1 MSNMQINGFLQG
13 CALVGLALL
22 AACSSDNDDKV
33 QDPVFPDMQT
43 VEIAVGQAQELTF
56 HADADWKLTIDKSW
70 CRFDNDGAETA
81 QVAGKAGDAAVVVRV
96 TDRNLGFE
104 SASAQI
110 MMSMGAKMQP
120 IFEIPRPGRQA
131 EAKMYEKTGYGVNA
145 KLNELEKV
153 TLTYKTRNSSSVNLG
168 FAANFDWLVLSVP
181 EGFTMQKIQG
191 AATEGKPEPTDPN
204 FKTTTIKIAD
214 VELLPYARQDKI
226 VISDIDGNKPQ
237 EFIVE
242 YTGMGDED
250 FFFGPGSAT
259 STTFSADGFVY
270 KMQGGPAAPGTETS
284 VACSVFA
291 RDMKYRAFVVE
302 RNGNEA
308 EDVTGKSWLEV
319 TDDGKGGISYQVK
332 GGGMNPEALREAYLF
347 VLPEKLAA
355 DPDFNTYFTA
365 NGTPKTPY
373 GVTVVQEDDPQ
384 GFAGAWGIGGSVPF
398 DKFVPYA
405 ESALGQDGSKPA
417 DRFPNAPENST
428 YVYTFSEKDI
438 AGPFKFG
445 PLGFDRD
452 YRPNDLY
459 ELIPE
464 SGNWGRIGLS
474 GTDVALP
481 KPYKKSVKGFSAD
494 MKTVGET
501 GVACMLFYGD
511 EAHKEQG
518 VPGIALIF
526 NKVK

>member
-1 MSNMQINGFLQG
+1 
-13 CALVGLALL
+13 
-22 AACSSDNDDKV
+22 
-33 QDPVFPDMQT
+33 
-43 VEIAVGQAQELTF
+43 
-56 HADADWKLTIDKSW
+56 
-70 CRFDNDGAETA
+70 
-81 QVAGKAGDAAVVVRV
+81 
-96 TDRNLGFE
+96 
-104 SASAQI
+104 
-110 MMSMGAKMQP
+110 
-120 IFEIPRPGRQA
+120 
-131 EAKMYEKTGYGVNA
+131 
-145 KLNELEKV
+145 
-153 TLTYKTRNSSSVNLG
+153 
-168 FAANFDWLVLSVP
+168 
-181 EGFTMQKIQG
+181 
-191 AATEGKPEPTDPN
+191 
-204 FKTTTIKIAD
+204 
-214 VELLPYARQDKI
+214 
-226 VISDIDGNKPQ
+226 
-237 EFIVE
+237 
-242 YTGMGDED
+242 
-250 FFFGPGSAT
+250 
-259 STTFSADGFVY
+259 
-270 KMQGGPAAPGTETS
+270 
-284 VACSVFA
+284 
-291 RDMKYRAFVVE
+291 
-302 RNGNEA
+302 
-308 EDVTGKSWLEV
+308 
-319 TDDGKGGISYQVK
+319 
-332 GGGMNPEALREAYLF
+332 MNPEALREAYLF

-373 GVTVVQEDDPQ
+373 
-384 GFAGAWGIGGSVPF
+384 

-474 GTDVALP
+474 RTDVALP

-501 GVACMLFYGD
+501 GVACMLFYED

-518 VPGIALIF
+518 ILDIALIF

>member
-1 MSNMQINGFLQG
+1 MQINGFLQG

-214 VELLPYARQDKI
+214 VELLPYARKDKI

-250 FFFGPGSAT
+250 FFRSRVRHEHDVFGRWIRIQDAGRRRRSRHGNVRSVLRFCERHEIQGFRRRTEWERSGGCHRKVLAGSH
-259 STTFSADGFVY
+259 G
-270 KMQGGPAAPGTETS
+270 
-284 VACSVFA
+284 
-291 RDMKYRAFVVE
+291 RRE
-302 RNGNEA
+302 RRYLL
-308 EDVTGKSWLEV
+308 S
-319 TDDGKGGISYQVK
+319 GKGRRNES
-332 GGGMNPEALREAYLF
+332 RS
-347 VLPEKLAA
+347 AA
-355 DPDFNTYFTA
+355 
-365 NGTPKTPY
+365 
-373 GVTVVQEDDPQ
+373 
-384 GFAGAWGIGGSVPF
+384 
-398 DKFVPYA
+398 
-405 ESALGQDGSKPA
+405 
-417 DRFPNAPENST
+417 
-428 YVYTFSEKDI
+428 
-438 AGPFKFG
+438 
-445 PLGFDRD
+445 
-452 YRPNDLY
+452 
-459 ELIPE
+459 
-464 SGNWGRIGLS
+464 
-474 GTDVALP
+474 
-481 KPYKKSVKGFSAD
+481 
-494 MKTVGET
+494 
-501 GVACMLFYGD
+501 
-511 EAHKEQG
+511 
-518 VPGIALIF
+518 
-526 NKVK
+526 